1 MIIVDFFPGRYF
13 LITEEEAKATW
24 GEDDYEAYWSYERG
38 GYVAG

>member
-1 MIIVDFFPGRYF
+1 MIGRYV

-24 GEDDYEAYWSYERG
+24 GEDIDDYFDHQRG